1 VLPVNQVLYGNCVKV
16 MRSFPAESIDMVMF
30 SPPYWG
36 LRDYGLQT
44 QTIWGG
50 DPKCK
55 HKWGSEIVTK
65 TRGTVHGPNA
75 NVGNVLS
82 GISGTEIDQ
91 GNFCV
96 KCGAWRGQL
105 GLEPDHGMYV
115 AHMVEVC
122 GEVKR
127 VLKKTGS
134 MYIVLGD
141 TYAGSH
147 CGKGDKTLFQN
158 YRRLK
163 VEGNLYDKPSP
174 QAQSNLPPKC
184 LMGIPWRVALALIDD
199 SWILRNCLVWHKPNH
214 MPSSVKDRFSNT
226 YEFIFF
232 FTKSRKYYFDLDA
245 VRERPKSF
253 DFIRKVWKGKNP
265 GDVVSHSPETRTLGA
280 ILGIK
285 GAVKIPG
292 GKGWVGHPPGGMARI
307 VRERDPRWLPPK
319 GKNPRDFWSVKTKP
333 FPGAHFA
340 VYPEEICVR
349 PIKSSC
355 PRGGIVLDPMCGS
368 GTTLGVALRL
378 GRRYIGID
386 INPDYVKMA
395 KARLASVFLTNVAK

>member
-1 VLPVNQVLYGNCVKV
+1 

-36 LRDYGLQT
+36 LRDYGFQA

-55 HKWGSEIVTK
+55 HKWGSEIVAK
-65 TRGTVHGPNA
+65 TRGTLHGPNA

-82 GISGTEIDQ
+82 GISGTQINQ

-96 KCGAWRGQL
+96 RCGAWRGQL
-105 GLEPDHGMYV
+105 GLEPHPQMYIDHLV
-115 AHMVEVC
+115 LVC
-122 GEVKR
+122 REVKW
-127 VLKKTGS
+127 VLRETGS
-134 MYIVLGD
+134 IYVVLGD

-163 VEGNLYDKPSP
+163 IAGNLYDKPSP
-174 QAQSNLPPKC
+174 QAKANLPPKC
-184 LMGIPWRVALALIDD
+184 LIGIPWRVAFALIDD
-199 SWILRNCLVWHKPNH
+199 SWTLRNCLVWHKPNA
-214 MPSSVKDRFSNT
+214 MPSSVKDRYSNT

-232 FTKSRKYYFDLDA
+232 FTKNRKYYFDLDMI
-245 VRERPKSF
+245 REPHKSVKE
-253 DFIRKVWKGKNP
+253 IENYYGKGKNP
-265 GDVVSHSPETRTLGA
+265 GDVVNHSPETRTLGA

-285 GAVKIPG
+285 GAVKVPG

-307 VRERDPRWLPPK
+307 VRERDSRWLPQK
-319 GKNPRDFWSVKTKP
+319 GKNPRDFWSINTKP

-340 VYPEEICVR
+340 VYPEEICIR

-355 PRGGIVLDPMCGS
+355 PPGGIILDPMCGS
-368 GTTLGVALRL
+368 GTTLIVALRL

-386 INPDYVKMA
+386 INPNYVKMA
-395 KARLASVFLTNVAK
+395 EARLASFSSPKGAK